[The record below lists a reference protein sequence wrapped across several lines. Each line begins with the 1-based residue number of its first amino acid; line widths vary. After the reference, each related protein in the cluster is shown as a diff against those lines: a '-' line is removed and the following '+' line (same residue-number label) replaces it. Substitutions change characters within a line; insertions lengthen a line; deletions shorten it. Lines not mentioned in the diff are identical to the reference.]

1 MSCTNVVTTQVS
13 YQVDPSAVS
22 CFCQCHLAIVVRWCV
37 LGRLRPNA
45 AHGEKPGHLW
55 GSNIQSY
62 EWVIGHV
69 DGSGRALRVD
79 RGRKCTGCGA
89 SYHNWY
95 GPFKQKD
102 ENGNP
107 HGLSE
112 QLPHNLQALW
122 LCMLYVYPSPLL
134 FFCNVG
140 DEPTCEFERRRGRI
154 QEPRTRPRIDENVRC
169 GRGDGRGVGGDGE
182 GEGERAIRK

>member
-1 MSCTNVVTTQVS
+1 MSGDLDHECGRYCKSGTQS
-13 YQVDPSAVS
+13 VDGGSAGGGLAGVKECNGPSGRERVS
-22 CFCQCHLAIVVRWCV
+22 CLVRTWSPPRFLIKLILVLSVAFASCQCHLAIVVRWCV

-45 AHGEKPGHLW
+45 AHGEKPGHVW

-112 QLPHNLQALW
+112 
-122 LCMLYVYPSPLL
+122 
-134 FFCNVG
+134 
-140 DEPTCEFERRRGRI
+140 
-154 QEPRTRPRIDENVRC
+154 
-169 GRGDGRGVGGDGE
+169 
-182 GEGERAIRK
+182 